1 MSFIAC
7 RRQSFTANTNQY
19 VSNDSQHQ
27 MTLQMTQLKQELEM
41 KEDLIQNLKLCLARN
56 EKEMEKMRKERNVRA
71 STSNVYV
78 KAQINLNE

>member
-1 MSFIAC
+1 MSF